1 MFHMEDSLK
10 DCIGSVKKS
19 CSRILLFQVFA
30 TLVGI
35 IIFYSNKVI
44 SILLLIALCESFRW
58 LLFKNMAHSCNKWIK
73 SNILRSQHV
82 QGWYCKLK
90 RPMP

>member
-1 MFHMEDSLK
+1 MFHMEVSLK
-10 DCIGSVKKS
+10 DCSVKS

-44 SILLLIALCESFRW
+44 SILLLIDLCESFRW
-58 LLFKNMAHSCNKWIK
+58 LLFKMW
-73 SNILRSQHV
+73 HV
-82 QGWYCKLK
+82 VVTSELK
-90 RPMP
+90 VIF